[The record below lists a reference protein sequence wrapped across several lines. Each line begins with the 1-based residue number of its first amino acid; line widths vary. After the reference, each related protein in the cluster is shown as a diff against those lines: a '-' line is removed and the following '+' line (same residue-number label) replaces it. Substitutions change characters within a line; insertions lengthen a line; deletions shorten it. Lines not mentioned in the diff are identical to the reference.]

1 MEHPHDP
8 YHVRPFPQQPHRGGK
23 ALTTALTELE
33 TALNESVPNLERLR
47 AIQARIHETANHFND
62 DRLIDMIRQI
72 TNILEKFEKRPNKE
86 LLEKMLILLMK
97 VKVEL
102 KHL

>member
-23 ALTTALTELE
+23 QLLEELNELE
-33 TALNESVPNLERLR
+33 KLLSDEIPDLEKLR
-47 AIQARIHETANHFND
+47 ILQERIHETANHFND
-62 DRLIDMIRQI
+62 DRLIDMIRTISRDIDMVQEKLDKKILQNII
-72 TNILEKFEKRPNKE
+72 TKILKIR
-86 LLEKMLILLMK
+86 I
-97 VKVEL
+97 EL